1 MGLFATV
8 RHSLRILWRAARELF
23 HEVTGA
29 VFFILAL
36 AALQGAWRSWH
47 RGAGRWHPAE
57 NGLYAGR
64 PRRPKHRGHDRRPRR
79 ISLYAGNLSND
90 VPRASVDHA

>member
-8 RHSLRILWRAARELF
+8 RHSLRVLWRAARELF

-36 AALQGAWRSWH
+36 AAVQASWRAWHNGA
-47 RGAGRWHPAE
+47 ARWLV
-57 NGLYAGR
+57 GMSVTYALLMIFFGVLSFR
-64 PRRPKHRGHDRRPRR
+64 DSRRVR
-79 ISLYAGNLSND
+79 
-90 VPRASVDHA
+90 

>member
-29 VFFILAL
+29 VFFILAFASL
-36 AALQGAWRSWH
+36 SASWRAWH
-47 RGAGRWHPAE
+47 NGAGRWLV
-57 NGLYAGR
+57 GLSAGYALLMIFFGVLSFR
-64 PRRPKHRGHDRRPRR
+64 DSRRVR
-79 ISLYAGNLSND
+79 
-90 VPRASVDHA
+90 